1 MSLKR
6 YLMIAF
12 GSLIL
17 LFTLLQWLL
26 VQQLSSDFRQQLAED
41 SEAVAQE
48 VASVTI
54 ETLLPPLSPKPVVRV
69 LPTEEERQRMLAM
82 AERHSKQAQRELERE
97 QRRMEQL
104 RAQQQ
109 ANQASLQRQRQAE
122 QQRIQAFEEKLDA
135 IEAHIEAKQE
145 NWQAVVELNL
155 KHQALQKELQRA
167 LEAETSLELL
177 EAESTLEVLEEQRG
191 VIGEEEMAR
200 IHQAVEQARE
210 QLQRQAREIRV
221 FIPSEEDQLV
231 IEGLGASLAVPLS
244 SGPQQKVIT
253 QFAERVALVLLAGAL
268 LSLVG
273 VYLIARKLARPLESL
288 DEGCRRLST
297 GELGLQLSR
306 SGTRETRRA
315 IDTFNRMSSDLKA
328 SQAQQRQFQQQ
339 RHLAELGEITR
350 GIAHA
355 LRNPIHTIG
364 LLLEGMA
371 PEQARLQG
379 QIRAKLAHM
388 DDSLSSLLTLAS
400 QGLDR
405 DSPVPILPVIEGIQ
419 MELSQA
425 EGGVRFVSELPED
438 LTLTGAEAELRA
450 ILHTLMNNA
459 QQASE
464 PGQVVRLYLEQ
475 AATGYTLWV
484 EDQGGGLS
492 DAIRDRLF
500 EPHQTTKPEGAGMG
514 LYIARRIAR
523 LWYQGEIVIQEY
535 DKGVRAGLVLP
546 QERAL

>member
-26 VQQLSSDFRQQLAED
+26 VQQLTTDFRRQLAED

-54 ETLLPPLSPKPVVRV
+54 ETLLPPVPPKSVVRV
-69 LPTEEERQRMLAM
+69 LPPKEETALSDRERERMLAM
-82 AERHSKQAQRELERE
+82 AERHAEEAQRELERE
-97 QRRMEQL
+97 QRRLVRLQQ
-104 RAQQQ
+104 QQQ
-109 ANQASLQRQRQAE
+109 AKRRSLQVQKEAQQR
-122 QQRIQAFEEKLDA
+122 RIQAYEEKLEELEQR
-135 IEAHIEAKQE
+135 IEDKEDQ
-145 NWQAVVELNL
+145 WQAVIQLNL
-155 KHQALQKELQRA
+155 EHQALQKELSSA
-167 LEAETSLELL
+167 LEAETTLELM
-177 EAESTLEVLEEQRG
+177 EVHGDL
-191 VIGEEEMAR
+191 IGEEEMER
-200 IHQAVEQARE
+200 IHEAVEQARE
-210 QLQRQAREIRV
+210 QLQRRAREIRV
-221 FIPSEEDQLV
+221 FIPTEEDQLV
-231 IEGLGASLAVPLS
+231 IEGLGSSLAVPLS
-244 SGPQQKVIT
+244 NGPQQTMIT

-273 VYLIARKLARPLESL
+273 VYLIARKLARPLETL
-288 DEGCRRLST
+288 DEGCRRLSA
-297 GELGLQLSR
+297 GELGLQLNH

-315 IDTFNRMSSDLKA
+315 IDTFNRMSSDLKE
-328 SQAQQRQFQQQ
+328 SQEQQRQFQQQ

-364 LLLEGMA
+364 LLLEGMK
-371 PEQARLQG
+371 PEQHQLQS
-379 QIRAKLAHM
+379 QIRTKLSHM

-405 DSPVPILPVIEGIQ
+405 EVPVAIPELIEGIQ
-419 MELSQA
+419 MELSQTA
-425 EGGVRFVSELPED
+425 EGVDFVSELPDD
-438 LTLTGAEAELRA
+438 LSVLGAEVELRA

-459 QQASE
+459 RQASE
-464 PGQVVRLYLEQ
+464 AGQTVRLYLERGSQ
-475 AATGYTLWV
+475 RITLWV
-484 EDQGGGLS
+484 EDEGSGLS

-523 LWYQGEIVIQEY
+523 LWYGGDLIIEEQP
-535 DKGVRAGLVLP
+535 KGVRAGLVLP
-546 QERAL
+546 KERQA

>member
-26 VQQLSSDFRQQLAED
+26 VQQLTTDFRRQLAED

-54 ETLLPPLSPKPVVRV
+54 ETLLPPVPPKSVVRV
-69 LPTEEERQRMLAM
+69 LPPKEETALSEQERERMLAM
-82 AERHSKQAQRELERE
+82 AERHAEQAQRELERE
-97 QRRMEQL
+97 QQRLVRLQQ
-104 RAQQQ
+104 QQQ
-109 ANQASLQRQRQAE
+109 AKRRSLQIQKEAQQR
-122 QQRIQAFEEKLDA
+122 RIQAYEEKLEELEQR
-135 IEAHIEAKQE
+135 IEDKEDQ
-145 NWQAVVELNL
+145 WQAVIQLNL
-155 KHQALQKELQRA
+155 EHQALQKELSSA
-167 LEAETSLELL
+167 LEAETTLELM
-177 EAESTLEVLEEQRG
+177 EVHGDL
-191 VIGEEEMAR
+191 IGEEEMER
-200 IHQAVEQARE
+200 IHEAVEQARE

-221 FIPSEEDQLV
+221 FIPTEEDQLV
-231 IEGLGASLAVPLS
+231 IEGLGSSLAVPLS
-244 SGPQQKVIT
+244 NGPQQTMIT

-273 VYLIARKLARPLESL
+273 VYLIARKLARPLETL
-288 DEGCRRLST
+288 DEGCRRLSA
-297 GELGLQLSR
+297 GELGLQLSH

-315 IDTFNRMSSDLKA
+315 IDTFNRMSSDLKE
-328 SQAQQRQFQQQ
+328 SQEQQRQFQQQ

-364 LLLEGMA
+364 LLLEGMK
-371 PEQARLQG
+371 PEQHQLQS
-379 QIRAKLAHM
+379 QIRTKLSHM

-405 DSPVPILPVIEGIQ
+405 EVPVAISELIEGIQ
-419 MELSQA
+419 MELSQTA
-425 EGGVRFVSELPED
+425 EGVDFVSELPDD
-438 LTLTGAEAELRA
+438 LSVLGAEVELRA

-459 QQASE
+459 RQASE
-464 PGQVVRLYLEQ
+464 PGQTVRLYLEREPQ
-475 AATGYTLWV
+475 RITLWI
-484 EDQGGGLS
+484 EDQGSGLS

-523 LWYQGEIVIQEY
+523 LWYGGDLIIEEQP
-535 DKGVRAGLVLP
+535 KGVRAGLVLP
-546 QERAL
+546 KERQA